1 MTITKEIKGTE
12 NSNIQSI
19 EFTDEY
25 IDMCDITVGDSHSYY
40 ANGIVTHNC
49 NQEARVLA
57 LLSQDPV
64 MLNVFLTNEDMHT
77 TTAVAIFGEAGH
89 DKKYRKIAKCVNFS
103 LNYGG
108 SEYSISN
115 SLDIPVEEARRYIE
129 AYNKRYIDCIRW
141 KKNEIQK
148 MYQQGGKVYS
158 VFGRPRQFIT
168 RLKSASTCGD
178 DKISQRIQSAV
189 ERRVVNHEI
198 QSCCGD
204 VCRSILLKLYRKYFK
219 HRDPN
224 IDFISVIH
232 DECVYSIKKEL
243 AVDYVRDLQDLMTFT
258 GLNGQFPLDVSMS
271 FGPNMGQQFEF
282 VWKDETRTELVPDRI

>member
-64 MLNVFLTNEDMHT
+64 MLNIFLTGQDMHT
-77 TTAVAIFGEAGH
+77 STAVAIFGEAGH
-89 DKKYRKIAKCVNFS
+89 DKKYRKIAKAINFAMAYS
-103 LNYGG
+103 GN
-108 SEYSISN
+108 EYTVAN
-115 SLDIPVEEARRYIE
+115 NLDIPIEEARGYVD
-129 AYNKRYIDCIRW
+129 AYYEKFSESIRW
-141 KKNEIQK
+141 KTREIQK
-148 MYQQGGKVYS
+148 MYDQGGTVYT

-168 RLKSASTCGD
+168 RLKDANKCGD
-178 DKISQRIQSAV
+178 EKVSLKITNAV
-189 ERRVVNHEI
+189 ERRVTNHEI
-198 QSCCGD
+198 QGTCGD
-204 VCRSILLKLYRKYFK
+204 VCRYLLLKLYRKYFQ

-224 IDFISVIH
+224 IAFLSTIH
-232 DECVYSIKKEL
+232 DEINFVINKE
-243 AVDYVRDLQDLMTFT
+243 VVIDYLRDIQDIMTFT
-258 GLNGQFPLDVSMS
+258 GLKGQFPLETSIDL
-271 FGPNMGQQFEF
+271 GLNYGQCFPF
-282 VWKDETRTELVPDRI
+282 VWADEKRTMLIPDRV